1 MPTVISIIDVQS
13 LQLLDHVFT
22 LFSFSF
28 KYLLKPIRD
37 DIQNFYTLY
46 QELLIHGNRHIR
58 HFAAQSFSY
67 ILRKTTMSPQLL
79 KLILKPLRAGD
90 SYSVV
95 ARNALHGVSD
105 ALFEVM
111 YGAS

>member
-1 MPTVISIIDVQS
+1 MPTVISLIDVQNVT
-13 LQLLDHVFT
+13 LLDHIFT

-37 DIQNFYTLY
+37 DIRHFYSIY
-46 QELLIHGNRHIR
+46 QELLVHGNKHIR

-67 ILRKTTMSPQLL
+67 VLRKTTLSPELL
-79 KLILKPLRAGD
+79 KLILKPLRIGD
-90 SYSVV
+90 CYSVV
-95 ARNALHGVSD
+95 AQNTLHGISD
-105 ALFEVM
+105 TLFEVM

>member
-13 LQLLDHVFT
+13 LELLDHVFT

-37 DIQNFYTLY
+37 DIENFYTIY
-46 QELLIHGNRHIR
+46 QELLVHGNRHIR

-67 ILRKTTMSPQLL
+67 ILRKTKLSPELL
-79 KLILKPLRAGD
+79 KLILRPLRMED
-90 SYSVV
+90 CYSVV
-95 ARNALHGVSD
+95 ARNTLHGVSD